1 MFRPRK
7 SQSIGVDIG
16 SSAVRLVKLTG
27 SADKPVLSLIGSISL
42 PKGAVS
48 GGEII
53 DSQAVAEAVQNLVK
67 RIGLKDKN
75 VVLGVG
81 NQRVV
86 VRFIDI
92 PYIEE
97 KELANAIR
105 FQAQDFVPIPVEDA
119 ILDYQVVGD
128 YFNEEGERFLQ
139 VMLIAAHKGMISML
153 IDAVERGGLK
163 PEIID
168 VNAFA
173 VVRALARAKSLSEGA
188 ALPESHQPG
197 IETTGFAEEENFKSD
212 DAGETDLQGEQKE
225 SLTPSDAGSAENS
238 GSLEVVVDEFDNSK
252 ENLFSTDQTYPG
264 GQEARITGNVSVME
278 EQPEPEPENNLKN
291 VQIEQDNGLKEIDES
306 AFFDEDDTGPP
317 GIADGAGLTEAGEDQ
332 KEVVAFVDIGA
343 EITNLCVVE
352 DEAVRFVRLIGIGG
366 NDWTQ
371 AIVEFLGES
380 YDEAEELKIKVGLP
394 PLTGDRY
401 LDVPGEYLDKAER
414 VFSIL
419 EREVIRFIGELRRS
433 FEYYVSQSGGNRI
446 TRVIFSGGAS
456 SLKNLASY
464 LEKGLDVVVERIDP
478 FAGITVPPRLKE
490 QLKAEDRGS
499 FTIAVGLALRGFE
512 S

>member
-1 MFRPRK
+1 MFRQGKR
-7 SQSIGVDIG
+7 QSIGVDIG
-16 SSAVRLVKLTG
+16 SSAVRFVKLTG

-53 DSQAVAEAVQNLVK
+53 DAQAVAEAIQNLIK
-67 RIGLKDKN
+67 RTGLKEKN

-81 NQRVV
+81 NQRVI

-105 FQAQDFVPIPVEDA
+105 FQAQDFIPIPVEDA

-139 VMLIAAHKGMISML
+139 VMLVAAHKGMISML
-153 IDAVERGGLK
+153 IEAVEKGGLK

-173 VVRALARAKSLSEGA
+173 VVRALARAGVLAEKP
-188 ALPESHQPG
+188 LPEDSEEVIKETGKVDQNELEG
-197 IETTGFAEEENFKSD
+197 IEGEGESIQDEEDELAPKDADIEEEQTPSNSGRIDAKEETSFTGEAD
-212 DAGETDLQGEQKE
+212 PGVQEMQAGEGVNGGEE
-225 SLTPSDAGSAENS
+225 SSGPEPQDETNDAEAAEN
-238 GSLEVVVDEFDNSK
+238 G
-252 ENLFSTDQTYPG
+252 
-264 GQEARITGNVSVME
+264 
-278 EQPEPEPENNLKN
+278 
-291 VQIEQDNGLKEIDES
+291 GLKEIDES
-306 AFFDEDDTGPP
+306 DFFNDEDSGPP
-317 GIADGAGLTEAGEDQ
+317 KLTDGAGLEEPQENQ
-332 KEVVAFVDIGA
+332 KEVKAFIDIGA

-380 YDEAEELKIKVGLP
+380 YDEAEELKIKIGLP

-401 LDVPGEYLDKAER
+401 LDVPGEYLDKADK

-446 TRVIFSGGAS
+446 TRIIFSGGAS

-464 LEKGLDVVVERIDP
+464 LEKGLDVVVERRDP
-478 FAGITVPPRLKE
+478 FTGINIPPRLRD
-490 QLKAEDRGS
+490 QLKPEDRGA

-512 S
+512 G